1 MGPRIE
7 FGKSPVASSR
17 LPCHFHLRTY
27 PLNAIYTIFFQLSQ
41 LVDTTRRLE
50 TRIKFNQKLQWITVF
65 VFLLLSIAI
74 VYILKIEIHNNSSEY
89 CLKPSRK

>member
-1 MGPRIE
+1 MH
-7 FGKSPVASSR
+7 SLHS
-17 LPCHFHLRTY
+17 
-27 PLNAIYTIFFQLSQ
+27 FQLSQ

-50 TRIKFNQKLQWITVF
+50 NRIKFNQKLQWITVF

-89 CLKPSRK
+89 CSKPTRNFK